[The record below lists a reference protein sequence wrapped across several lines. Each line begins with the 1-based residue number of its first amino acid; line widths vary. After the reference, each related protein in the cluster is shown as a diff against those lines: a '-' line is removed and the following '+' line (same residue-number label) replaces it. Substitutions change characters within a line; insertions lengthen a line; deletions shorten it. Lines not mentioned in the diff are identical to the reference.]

1 MPYFL
6 IFIFL
11 TLAFWVGNAAIAL
24 FLGVSMTF
32 LVNLSED
39 FFTKRIGTKL
49 LQAGIVFLGASI
61 SIPEVVEISGNY
73 LPWVSF
79 FVITT
84 FVISLGIGRM
94 LKTADKQ
101 SYLLAAGTS
110 ICGGTAMTVVAP
122 IVKAKPE
129 QLLSSIAIIFILN
142 ALAIIFFPLAGTWM
156 GLSQEQFG
164 IWAALAI
171 HDTSSVVG
179 AASIFGDKAL
189 EVAIVLKLGRTLWII
204 PLVLFSAWYFREKRS
219 GTGLP
224 IFVVF
229 FIFAV
234 ILNSLL
240 SPSEQ
245 INIYLK
251 QVNKVFLLSGLF
263 CIGTQINQSA
273 LQRISIK
280 PLILAILVWSMVIIA
295 SLWII

>member
-1 MPYFL
+1 
-6 IFIFL
+6 
-11 TLAFWVGNAAIAL
+11 
-24 FLGVSMTF
+24 
-32 LVNLSED
+32 
-39 FFTKRIGTKL
+39 
-49 LQAGIVFLGASI
+49 
-61 SIPEVVEISGNY
+61 
-73 LPWVSF
+73 
-79 FVITT
+79 
-84 FVISLGIGRM
+84 
-94 LKTADKQ
+94 
-101 SYLLAAGTS
+101 
-110 ICGGTAMTVVAP
+110 
-122 IVKAKPE
+122 
-129 QLLSSIAIIFILN
+129 
-142 ALAIIFFPLAGTWM
+142 
-156 GLSQEQFG
+156 
-164 IWAALAI
+164 
-171 HDTSSVVG
+171 G

-204 PLVLFSAWYFREKRS
+204 PLVLFSAWYFRETRS